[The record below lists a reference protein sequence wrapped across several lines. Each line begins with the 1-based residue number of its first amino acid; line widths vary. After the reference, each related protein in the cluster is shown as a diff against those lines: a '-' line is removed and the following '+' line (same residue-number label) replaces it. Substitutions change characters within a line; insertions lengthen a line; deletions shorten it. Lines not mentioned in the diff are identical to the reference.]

1 MRDKAYAALWA
12 GKYRDEYMA
21 YIMTN
26 DVHSPGIIRVNAV
39 LSATSDFY
47 AAFHVKEGDGMYQ
60 EVENRAGIW

>member
-1 MRDKAYAALWA
+1 
-12 GKYRDEYMA
+12 
-21 YIMTN
+21 MTN

-60 EVENRAGIW
+60 EVENRPGIW